1 MANGN
6 EEDFISDPSEP
17 LAGYDPLAGVQPLAG
32 GQPLAGVQSSAEML
46 PAGDAPP
53 AGDQSIAGM
62 SPAGMPPAGGF
73 IPAREQSQWVSG
85 EMQAGSDSH
94 SSPAT
99 MLASARG
106 VSAEE
111 TFRRLAEL
119 HRQMLEKQY
128 NNAAFRSE
136 IERMGVWIR
145 SMDAN
150 LAQLAHVEILAEQH
164 RALLSD
170 MLTKAQGHRQV
181 LLDDMSKHQKVIDD
195 ALKAMGNPLKKL
207 DDLLE
212 EQTRSFQ
219 SFSIVVQK
227 IWWIFLLAALSGALI
242 GDLIAVFF
250 HF

>member
-6 EEDFISDPSEP
+6 EEDYISDPSEP
-17 LAGYDPLAGVQPLAG
+17 LAGDTPYAGNQPLAGMQPPAGTQHLAGVQP
-32 GQPLAGVQSSAEML
+32 
-46 PAGDAPP
+46 PAG
-53 AGDQSIAGM
+53 
-62 SPAGMPPAGGF
+62 
-73 IPAREQSQWVSG
+73 EQSLETGQHINRIP
-85 EMQAGSDSH
+85 EEPDSY
-94 SSPAT
+94 SSSQS
-99 MLASARG
+99 MKASAQG

-128 NNAAFRSE
+128 NNDAFRSE
-136 IERMGVWIR
+136 IERIGVWIR
-145 SMDAN
+145 SMDAH
-150 LAQLAHVEILAEQH
+150 LAQLAHVEALAEQH

-170 MLTKAQGHRQV
+170 MLTKAQDHRQV
-181 LLDDMSKHQKVIDD
+181 LLDDMGKHQKVISD
-195 ALKAMGNPLKKL
+195 ALKGMGNPLKKL

-227 IWWIFLLAALSGALI
+227 IWWIFLLAAMSGALI
-242 GDLIAVFF
+242 GDIVAGFF

>member
-17 LAGYDPLAGVQPLAG
+17 LAGYDPLAGVQSLAG

-53 AGDQSIAGM
+53 AR
-62 SPAGMPPAGGF
+62 GF

-181 LLDDMSKHQKVIDD
+181 LLDDMSKHQKAIDD

-212 EQTRSFQ
+212 EQTLSFQ